1 MNKRTDNERLLEEV
15 LAAEADGGFREASLE
30 NILRLARHRRRHR
43 IVRRVVGSAVILL
56 VTAIVA
62 LRSYHPRQTR
72 PEVAQ
77 TNPQLANFEW
87 VVSQPLPI
95 GALVTSRPL
104 APEQIVSSVEN
115 PSIVQT
121 VPGNFREVGDDEL
134 IALAAPQVVALV
146 RRGPHEMELIFV
158 TEHTKA
164 QDN

>member
-15 LAAEADGGFREASLE
+15 LATEADGGFREASLG
-30 NILRLARHRRRHR
+30 NILRLARQRRRRR
-43 IVRRVVGSAVILL
+43 IVQRVVSVAAVLL
-56 VTAIVA
+56 VSAIAA
-62 LRSYHPRQTR
+62 LRSYHPKQTR

-77 TNPQLANFEW
+77 TDPPLANFEW
-87 VVSQPLPI
+87 V
-95 GALVTSRPL
+95 TSRPL
-104 APEQIVSSVEN
+104 SPEQIVSSVAM

-134 IALAAPQVVALV
+134 IALASPHVVALV

-158 TEHTKA
+158 TEESRS